1 MAETPSAGSTTGIK
15 SGFVGRK
22 VWKEV
27 SAEEDWDHELSERR
41 LTIFA

>member
-27 SAEEDWDHELSERR
+27 SGVEVEAVSESRPKWPG
-41 LTIFA
+41 